1 MQWIWNWKKRFWI
14 RNWKYNVLKKLG
26 FAHLCIAKT
35 LGWGGG
41 SAVGWGGSVSDPKSN
56 TGGLGGY
63 HPSTNNAQSGI
74 QYGCECRPG
83 LGHWLRPRNQPFDLG
98 GRRISIKPNLAGDR
112 RCRRKLPTTTRLIK
126 TSRLGN
132 ASKAQN
138 RGVYS
143 ALFTHK
149 ASANRLLDQRLIS
162 PVWLTSYCSIANRLL
177 YSSTTDVTHTKWWSF
192 WPCRMM
198 ELYNWRCRMHE
209 ISLRKP

>member
-1 MQWIWNWKKRFWI
+1 MGQR
-14 RNWKYNVLKKLG
+14 
-26 FAHLCIAKT
+26 
-35 LGWGGG
+35 
-41 SAVGWGGSVSDPKSN
+41 SAGGGSVSDPKSN

-74 QYGCECRPG
+74 QYGCECRQG

-138 RGVYS
+138 RGGSTLLIATSILRFFRVYLS
-143 ALFTHK
+143 PLPGSQLIPCVFT
-149 ASANRLLDQRLIS
+149 
-162 PVWLTSYCSIANRLL
+162 CSV
-177 YSSTTDVTHTKWWSF
+177 D
-192 WPCRMM
+192 
-198 ELYNWRCRMHE
+198 
-209 ISLRKP
+209 